1 MTAVAQAG
9 LSRVG
14 EFIAELRKLAAF
26 LRRDILQAWSYRLSF
41 VSDWVAIAVQTVM
54 FSFVGRLIDPSALP
68 TYGGTRTSY
77 MEFVAVGIA
86 ISALIQLALTR
97 VAIGIRGEQMMGTL
111 ESLLSTPTS
120 PATVQFGTVLYDML
134 YIPIRTI
141 VFLGLTSVAFH
152 LHYQTDGVL
161 PAAAILIAF
170 IPIVWG
176 LGIANA
182 GAVLTYRRGGN
193 LVGFGATIL
202 TLLSGAFFP
211 VEVLPHWLQQVARL
225 NPVAI
230 AVDGMRET
238 LIGGGG
244 WHAAAAPVAELAPF
258 AIITM
263 VIGLTL
269 FRLALRRE
277 RRRGSLG
284 LY

>member
-1 MTAVAQAG
+1 VTAVVQAG
-9 LSRVG
+9 WSRVG
-14 EFIAELRKLAAF
+14 EFLAEIRKLAAF

-41 VSDWVAIAVQTVM
+41 ISDWVAIAVQTVM
-54 FSFVGRLIDPSALP
+54 FSFVGHLIDPSALP
-68 TYGGTRTSY
+68 SYGGNSTSY

-86 ISALIQLALTR
+86 IGALIQLALTR

-141 VFLGLTSVAFH
+141 VFLALTSLAFH

-170 IPIVWG
+170 IPVVWG

-193 LVGFGATIL
+193 VVGFGATIL
-202 TLLSGAFFP
+202 MLLSGAFFP
-211 VEVLPHWLQQVARL
+211 VDVLPHWAQELAKL

-230 AVDGMRET
+230 AVDGMREA

-244 WHAAAAPVAELAPF
+244 WHAVAGPIAWLMPF
-258 AIITM
+258 AIIS
-263 VIGLTL
+263 VAVGFTL

-277 RRRGSLG
+277 RRRGTLG